1 MRYTALTTTGP
12 FDIGE
17 FEDQDSAQAWAAQ
30 RFGDDLQAVMV
41 QQNDSVTVTADPRP
55 PGWAG
60 WLLLPPPPLS
70 IPPFQSPGVK
80 PDEYKAPLFQLWVCW
95 RNY

>member
-41 QQNDSVTVTADPRP
+41 QQNDSVTVTADPP
-55 PGWAG
+55 PTGVG
-60 WLLLPPPPLS
+60 WLAFVAAAAFVYSTLS
-70 IPPFQSPGVK
+70 K
-80 PDEYKAPLFQLWVCW
+80 PRSKT
-95 RNY
+95 R

>member
-17 FEDQDSAQAWAAQ
+17 FADQDSAQAWAAQ

-41 QQNDSVTVTADPRP
+41 QQNDTVTVTAEPYGITGGGAIVAGALVWFGLSALSKPRR
-55 PGWAG
+55 
-60 WLLLPPPPLS
+60 
-70 IPPFQSPGVK
+70 K
-80 PDEYKAPLFQLWVCW
+80 T
-95 RNY
+95 R